1 MATRTK
7 KTIAMEV
14 TETKTEGLSRT
25 FKVRVPASELAEK
38 LNSRIEEIRPQMRL
52 KGFRPGKVPAAHV
65 KKMFGKSIMGEL
77 VEGLI
82 GEANQKAI
90 SDAEIRPAS
99 QPDVDFDGEM
109 ENVLDGEAD
118 LAYEFS
124 VDVMPDFEPADIKTI
139 ELERPVTAVSD
150 EDVETSLGELAEQN
164 KKFEARG
171 KTAKARDGDAVV
183 IDFLGKIDGEP
194 FEGGAAEEQA
204 VEIGAGRFIPGFE
217 EQLVGVKAGD
227 ETELNVTFP
236 QDYPAENL
244 KGKEAVFEV
253 KVTEVREP
261 KTPEVDEEFARNF
274 GFDTLEELRDMMRNQ
289 IESRHNSA
297 SRQKAKR
304 ALLDIL
310 DDKHD
315 FDLPPKMVDQEF
327 DQIWQQLMQEKEAGN
342 LDEEDEGKSDNELK
356 VDYRKIA
363 ERRVRLGLVL
373 AEIGRVADVQINDQE
388 VQQAV
393 LAEARRFPGQ
403 EREVI
408 ELFQKNPSALAQIRA
423 PIYEE
428 KVVDHILEVAE
439 VTDKNVSKDELFAEM
454 EE

>member
-1 MATRTK
+1 
-7 KTIAMEV
+7 
-14 TETKTEGLSRT
+14 TETKVEGLSRT
-25 FKVRVPASELAEK
+25 FKVTVPATELKAK
-38 LNSRIEEIRPQMRL
+38 LDTRIEEIRPQMRL
-52 KGFRPGKVPAAHV
+52 KGFRPGKVPASHV

-82 GEANQKAI
+82 GEANQKALT
-90 SDAEIRPAS
+90 DAEIRPAS
-99 QPDVDFDGEM
+99 QPDVQFDGEM
-109 ENVLDGEAD
+109 ETVLDGAAD
-118 LAYEFS
+118 LSYEFS
-124 VDVMPDFEPADIKTI
+124 VDVMPDFEPSDIKVI
-139 ELERPVTAVSD
+139 EVERPVAAVSD
-150 EDVETSLGELAEQN
+150 EDVDSELGLLAEQN

-183 IDFLGKIDGEP
+183 IDFVGKIDGEA
-194 FEGGAAEEQA
+194 FEGGTAEEQA

-236 QDYPAENL
+236 EDYPSENL
-244 KGKEAVFEV
+244 KGKDAVFEV
-253 KVTEVREP
+253 KVGEVRAP
-261 KTPEVDEEFARNF
+261 KTPDIDEEFAKNF
-274 GFDTLEELRDMMRNQ
+274 GFEKLDELKDMVRQQ
-289 IESRHNSA
+289 IEGRHNAA

-304 ALLDIL
+304 ALLDVL
-310 DDKHD
+310 DDQHD

-342 LDEEDEGKSDNELK
+342 LDDEDQGKSDDELK
-356 VDYRKIA
+356 EDYRKIA

-373 AEIGRVADVQINDQE
+373 AEIGRVADVQITEQE

-393 LAEARRFPGQ
+393 FNEARRFPGQ

-408 ELFQKNPSALAQIRA
+408 EMFQKNPSILAQIRA

-428 KVVDHILEVAE
+428 KVVDHILEVAK
-439 VTDKNVSKDELFAEM
+439 VTDKDVSKDDLFAEM
-454 EE
+454 ED